1 MRSFIVRA
9 LILTLTL
16 FNSHFIH
23 GVNPSSYLD
32 PLYKVGDY
40 DQGGVIFFVTPDG
53 NHGLVASINDISA
66 GAAWGL
72 ASDYVGALSNY
83 IQFGENYTTAGKL
96 NTQLIVD
103 KYPSGSYA
111 ANLCKNY
118 SVKMNGITYNDW
130 YLPCLKELGLMMA
143 MQETINSISVAH
155 GGTAI
160 QKNFYWSSF
169 EAYSS
174 AWSQSFNNA
183 GQTLKD
189 KGTLYRVRAV
199 RAF

>member
-16 FNSHFIH
+16 FNSNFIH

-66 GAAWGL
+66 GAPWGL
-72 ASDYVGALSNY
+72 ETDRVGALSNY

-169 EAYSS
+169 EATST
-174 AWSQSFNNA
+174 AWNQSFDNA
-183 GQTLKD
+183 GQEMMN
-189 KGTLYRVRAV
+189 KGNLYRVRAV